1 MHFTLFIYKYESVNK
16 EEKLRKMH
24 SDKLDNID
32 IKILEIIQ
40 NQARI
45 KRKDLAEIVHLTI
58 PAISERLRKM
68 EEEGL
73 ISKYMAIINPKKVR
87 LGVTAFIFV
96 DVETSSHYEQVIQHA
111 QKYDEIL
118 ECHAITGSGSHL
130 LKIRT
135 EDVDHLEKILV
146 DIQSWEGVK
155 HTKTNLVLSSPKEN
169 TMISLKHLETKEEKK

>member
-1 MHFTLFIYKYESVNK
+1 MHL
-16 EEKLRKMH
+16 
-24 SDKLDNID
+24 DKLDHID
-32 IKILEIIQ
+32 LKILEIIQ

-58 PAISERLRKM
+58 PAVSERLRKL
-68 EEEGL
+68 EDEGYVT
-73 ISKYMAIINPKKVR
+73 KYTAVLNPKKLS
-87 LGVTAFIFV
+87 LGVAAFIFV
-96 DVETSSHYEQVIQHA
+96 DVETSSHYEKVIEHA
-111 QKYDEIL
+111 RKYNEIL

-155 HTKTNLVLSSPKEN
+155 HTKTNLILSSPKES
-169 TMISLKHLETKEEKK
+169 TELSLTHLEKKINNK